1 MPDIDITPTGAPLIE
16 EQETTI
22 CLDHQTKRA
31 SVYSSKPAVIA
42 MLLDWLQS
50 YRESVVLLHK
60 DEFGIELN
68 VPIEW
73 VKLRAPKRR
82 SKEWSDE
89 ARARLAEARAKR
101 WEDKEQFY
109 EVD

>member
-1 MPDIDITPTGAPLIE
+1 MPDMDITPAGAPLIE

-31 SVYSSKPAVIA
+31 SVYSSKPAVIV

-50 YRESVVLLHK
+50 YSESAILLHK

-68 VPIEW
+68 VPIDW

-82 SKEWSDE
+82 SEEWKAAAKERLSE
-89 ARARLAEARAKR
+89 AREKR
-101 WEDKEQFY
+101 WEKEPI
-109 EVD
+109 